1 MSGRPLDFVYVLWF
15 DHAKGEREWEKT
27 QYHLLPGILTRTRTA
42 IHIIR
47 VSAGCEY
54 YYYKKDYVI
63 CDPPIALSE
72 KEIMWLLL
80 KVGA

>member
-1 MSGRPLDFVYVLWF
+1 MSMRDVVYVLWF
-15 DHAKGEREWEKT
+15 DHSKGAREWEKT

-47 VSAGCEY
+47 VSADYEY
-54 YYYKKDYVI
+54 HYDKKDYVT

-80 KVGA
+80 KVGT